1 MRGTEA
7 VKRGDWIVAGAL
19 VLAVGLGV
27 AVVAGR
33 VAGAAAGAP
42 ARGSRSTVRGITR
55 AEAEKA
61 NLSLVEASWYTK
73 LGDGE
78 VRCELCPRLCLLGPG
93 DRGYCRV
100 RVNLD
105 GTLYSLVYGRI
116 AAVHVDPIEKKP
128 LLHFLP
134 GAKALSIAT
143 AGCDLAC
150 AFCQNWTLSQVYPED
165 LDAQVLA
172 PQEVVDLAKST
183 GSEVIA
189 YTYNEPTVFFEYLLD
204 CARLARA
211 NGIRNVWVTAAY
223 ITPGPL
229 RELAQYLD
237 AANVDIKGIR
247 EDYYR
252 KYCDGHVQP
261 VLDAVR
267 ILAEAGVHVEV
278 TNLVLPGAN
287 DSEQDLRD
295 LSAWVR
301 DNLGPDTVLHFS
313 RYFPMYKMEQPGPT
327 PESTLLEARL
337 IAREEGLRYVYIGN
351 LPGAGYEDTTCPV
364 CGRVLLRR
372 SGYEVDWDSY
382 GIVDG
387 ACRYCGARVSGV
399 WR

>member
-1 MRGTEA
+1 
-7 VKRGDWIVAGAL
+7 VKRADGIVLGAL
-19 VLAVGLGV
+19 LLAVGLG
-27 AVVAGR
+27 AGVVAAR
-33 VAGAAAGAP
+33 MAAPAAAQ
-42 ARGSRSTVRGITR
+42 GSRPSVRGITR

-61 NLSLVEASWYTK
+61 GLSMVEASWYSK
-73 LGDGE
+73 RENGE
-78 VRCELCPRLCLLGPG
+78 VRCELCPRLCILRPG
-93 DRGYCRV
+93 DRGSCRV
-100 RVNLD
+100 RVNIG

-116 AAVHVDPIEKKP
+116 AAIHVDPIEKKP

-150 AFCQNWTLSQVYPED
+150 AFCQNWSISQAYPEE
-165 LDAQVLA
+165 AQA
-172 PQEVVDLAKST
+172 QIFTPQDVVDLAKRE
-183 GSEVIA
+183 GCPVIA
-189 YTYNEPTVFFEYLLD
+189 YTYNEPTVFFEFMLD
-204 CARLARA
+204 CARLARK

-229 RELAQYLD
+229 RELAKYLD

-247 EDYYR
+247 DDYYR

-267 ILAEAGVHVEV
+267 ILEEAGVHLEI

-295 LSAWVR
+295 LASWVR
-301 DNLGPDTVLHFS
+301 QNLGPDAVLHFS

-327 PESTLLEARL
+327 PESTLLEARR
-337 IAREEGLRYVYIGN
+337 IAREQGLHYVYIGN
-351 LPGAGYEDTTCPV
+351 LPGEGYEDTICPA
-364 CGRVLLRR
+364 CGRLLVRR
-372 SGYEVDWDSY
+372 SGYEVDWKQY

-387 ACRYCGARVSGV
+387 ACRYCGAKVSGV
-399 WR
+399 WK

>member
-1 MRGTEA
+1 
-7 VKRGDWIVAGAL
+7 VKRADGIVLGAL
-19 VLAVGLGV
+19 VLAVGLG
-27 AVVAGR
+27 AGVVAAR
-33 VAGAAAGAP
+33 LAAP
-42 ARGSRSTVRGITR
+42 AVAQGSRPSVRGITP

-61 NLSLVEASWYTK
+61 GLSMTEAFWYSK
-73 LGDGE
+73 RENGE
-78 VRCELCPRLCLLGPG
+78 VRCELCPRLCILRPG

-100 RVNLD
+100 RANIG

-116 AAVHVDPIEKKP
+116 AALHVDPIEKKP

-150 AFCQNWTLSQVYPED
+150 EFCQNWTISQAYPEE
-165 LDAQVLA
+165 AQAQTLT
-172 PQEVVDLAKST
+172 PQDVVDLAKRE
-183 GSEVIA
+183 GCPVIA
-189 YTYNEPTVFFEYLLD
+189 YTYNEPTVFYEFMLD
-204 CARLARA
+204 CAKLARA

-229 RELAQYLD
+229 RELAKYLD

-247 EDYYR
+247 DDYYR

-261 VLDAVR
+261 VLDAIR
-267 ILAEAGVHVEV
+267 ILQEAGVHLEI

-295 LSAWVR
+295 LASWVR
-301 DNLGPDTVLHFS
+301 QNLGPDAVLHFS

-327 PESTLLEARL
+327 PESTLLEARR

-351 LPGAGYEDTTCPV
+351 LPGEGYEDTICPA
-364 CGRVLLRR
+364 CGRLLVKR
-372 SGYEVDWDSY
+372 SGYEVDWESY

-387 ACRYCGARVSGV
+387 ACRYCGAKVSGV
-399 WR
+399 WK

>member
-1 MRGTEA
+1 
-7 VKRGDWIVAGAL
+7 VKRADGIVLGAL
-19 VLAVGLGV
+19 LLAVGLG
-27 AVVAGR
+27 AGVVAAR
-33 VAGAAAGAP
+33 MAAPAAAQ
-42 ARGSRSTVRGITR
+42 GSRPNVRGITR

-61 NLSLVEASWYTK
+61 GLSMVEASWYSK
-73 LGDGE
+73 RENGE
-78 VRCELCPRLCLLGPG
+78 VRCELCPRLCILRPG
-93 DRGYCRV
+93 DRGSCRV
-100 RVNLD
+100 RVNIG

-116 AAVHVDPIEKKP
+116 AAIHVDPIEKKP

-150 AFCQNWTLSQVYPED
+150 AFCQNWSISQAYPEE
-165 LDAQVLA
+165 AQA
-172 PQEVVDLAKST
+172 QTFTPQDVVDLAKRE
-183 GSEVIA
+183 GCPVIA
-189 YTYNEPTVFFEYLLD
+189 YTYNEPTVFFEFMLD
-204 CARLARA
+204 CARLARK

-229 RELAQYLD
+229 RELAKYLD

-247 EDYYR
+247 DDYYR

-267 ILAEAGVHVEV
+267 ILEEAGVHLEI

-295 LSAWVR
+295 LASWVR
-301 DNLGPDTVLHFS
+301 QNLGPDAVLHFS

-327 PESTLLEARL
+327 PESTLLEARR
-337 IAREEGLRYVYIGN
+337 IAREQGLHYIYIGN
-351 LPGAGYEDTTCPV
+351 LPGEGYEDTICPA
-364 CGRVLLRR
+364 CGRLLVRR
-372 SGYEVDWDSY
+372 SGYEVDWETY

-387 ACRYCGARVSGV
+387 ACRYCGAKVSGV
-399 WR
+399 WVNRP

>member
-1 MRGTEA
+1 MRGAEA

-19 VLAVGLGV
+19 ALAVGLGV
-27 AVVAGR
+27 AVAVGR
-33 VAGAAAGAP
+33 TAAP
-42 ARGSRSTVRGITR
+42 AVQGSRPTVRGITR

-61 NLSLVEASWYTK
+61 GLSLVEASWYTK
-73 LGDGE
+73 LGNAE
-78 VRCELCPRLCLLGPG
+78 VRCELCPRRCLLRPG
-93 DRGYCRV
+93 ERGYCRV

-105 GTLYSLVYGRI
+105 GVLHSLVYGRI

-150 AFCQNWTLSQVYPED
+150 AFCQNWTLSQVYPEEI
-165 LDAQVLA
+165 DARVLT
-172 PQEVVDLAKST
+172 PQEVVDLAKTT
-183 GSEVIA
+183 GSEAIA
-189 YTYNEPTVFFEYLLD
+189 YTYNEPTVFFEFMRD
-204 CARLARA
+204 CARLARE

-247 EDYYR
+247 DDYYR

-261 VLDAVR
+261 VLDAAR
-267 ILAEAGVHVEV
+267 ILAEAGVHVEI

-327 PESTLLEARL
+327 PESTLLEARR

-351 LPGAGYEDTTCPV
+351 LPGAGYEDTICPA
-364 CGRVLLRR
+364 CGRLLVRR
-372 SGYEVDWDSY
+372 SGYEVDWSSY

-387 ACRYCGARVSGV
+387 ACRSCGAKVSGV